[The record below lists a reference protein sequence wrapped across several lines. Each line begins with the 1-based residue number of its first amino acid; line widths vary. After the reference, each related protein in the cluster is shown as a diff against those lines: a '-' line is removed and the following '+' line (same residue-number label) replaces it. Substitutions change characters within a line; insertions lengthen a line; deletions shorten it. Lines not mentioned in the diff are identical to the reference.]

1 MEIYPWMQRIQKAHF
16 PCTALLSTA
25 VTMAMSFQMEP
36 RFLLEFAKPMDIG
49 PVNSQRAREFH
60 ALNTLLRNMVFLLQP
75 QPKYQHPYSINIACD
90 HGYARQG
97 LSYSECLSSGLWSDA
112 NAPIHCL
119 ATTCAMFQVDLPLK
133 VQINSQVFGSKAT
146 FTCDTGYKLVGGAE
160 QTCEPICQSFNFVRD
175 HFICSAASWSGT
187 QPVCDVVK
195 CQAPVD
201 IAHGTVST
209 LDDSPVAGEQDYQK
223 LIRYTCNS
231 GYHLAPG
238 LLAARKCQANGEWSG
253 QLPRCDGVP
262 CPNPLMSPNAWVS
275 GQSYVYPNTIEMGCK
290 RGYYATGS
298 TRFTCT
304 ANQVWSPEL
313 RSMRCEPVRCTPF
326 QESGQ
331 VVVQYTGEGTAF
343 GAQVTFSCKP
353 GYEVANNVPR
363 TATCTAACGDQGNQG
378 AGVDPQPRCT
388 QSSGVWTASPPECKA
403 VECPEI
409 SKPTNGYIR
418 HDGGE
423 ETKHHFQIRKQFSCR
438 VGYELASPDSR
449 SRVCQADRMWS
460 GPPAICSIVVCRKQ
474 ESPRNGWRF
483 APSSTYGSTETIGCD
498 ENFFL
503 SGDEGTT
510 LARRCSESGEW
521 KPNLL
526 PMCAPLDCGPPDVT
540 AHLQTTSLTQ
550 ELGNLVNGQV
560 RHTCP
565 KGFATSRDGDRIR
578 RCESRCNRHTS
589 GNWECRRTSA
599 RWTGTPPSCSRI
611 PCAATTAPPSGKIIT
626 SELAGE
632 VTNITNGQRAAGVY
646 GTKLTFGCND
656 GFKML
661 GAGGNTFECGP
672 ASQWLGRKPICVPVC
687 LNVRCPRRSEV
698 CVQDPHDAHKPKC
711 VCQTWDM
718 CPDDYSPV
726 CGTDASE
733 HDNRCL
739 ARVEECASNTTIDVA
754 REGFCERAGK
764 CHEEKPRP
772 PPNRN
777 CAETRYRYFY
787 DNSSR
792 TCRSMYVGRCYTA
805 GGDNS
810 FQHLSQCMTTCEG
823 GNACD
828 QSPDPGPC
836 KQMTERFYYDSSE
849 NTCKSFQ
856 YGGCFGNEN
865 NFASKKSCENTC
877 RGVKCP
883 APASIV
889 NGAVSVADRSVGSTA
904 AFTCDEGYRLRG
916 EAQTQCQQTGNWSN
930 AVPAC
935 VAQCPPARCSS
946 EDRLPCSQEGIR
958 PIHACAAGAL
968 RNTDIAML
976 ARLRRDTEDCS
987 NNQHVTFKMRVRSE
1001 LYRSARCSFLPS
1013 TDRYDV
1019 TVQLRLEDGCPC
1031 PLAKYD
1037 TWYMITAVCNEQQRL
1052 LTLHDQSIFK
1062 PRTDKA
1068 LRNLINRCGYS
1079 QR

>member
-1 MEIYPWMQRIQKAHF
+1 
-16 PCTALLSTA
+16 
-25 VTMAMSFQMEP
+25 
-36 RFLLEFAKPMDIG
+36 
-49 PVNSQRAREFH
+49 
-60 ALNTLLRNMVFLLQP
+60 
-75 QPKYQHPYSINIACD
+75 
-90 HGYARQG
+90 
-97 LSYSECLSSGLWSDA
+97 
-112 NAPIHCL
+112 
-119 ATTCAMFQVDLPLK
+119 
-133 VQINSQVFGSKAT
+133 
-146 FTCDTGYKLVGGAE
+146 
-160 QTCEPICQSFNFVRD
+160 
-175 HFICSAASWSGT
+175 
-187 QPVCDVVK
+187 
-195 CQAPVD
+195 
-201 IAHGTVST
+201 
-209 LDDSPVAGEQDYQK
+209 
-223 LIRYTCNS
+223 
-231 GYHLAPG
+231 
-238 LLAARKCQANGEWSG
+238 
-253 QLPRCDGVP
+253 
-262 CPNPLMSPNAWVS
+262 
-275 GQSYVYPNTIEMGCK
+275 
-290 RGYYATGS
+290 
-298 TRFTCT
+298 
-304 ANQVWSPEL
+304 
-313 RSMRCEPVRCTPF
+313 
-326 QESGQ
+326 
-331 VVVQYTGEGTAF
+331 
-343 GAQVTFSCKP
+343 
-353 GYEVANNVPR
+353 
-363 TATCTAACGDQGNQG
+363 
-378 AGVDPQPRCT
+378 
-388 QSSGVWTASPPECKA
+388 
-403 VECPEI
+403 
-409 SKPTNGYIR
+409 
-418 HDGGE
+418 
-423 ETKHHFQIRKQFSCR
+423 
-438 VGYELASPDSR
+438 
-449 SRVCQADRMWS
+449 
-460 GPPAICSIVVCRKQ
+460 
-474 ESPRNGWRF
+474 
-483 APSSTYGSTETIGCD
+483 
-498 ENFFL
+498 
-503 SGDEGTT
+503 
-510 LARRCSESGEW
+510 
-521 KPNLL
+521 
-526 PMCAPLDCGPPDVT
+526 MCAPLDCGPPDVT

-968 RNTDIAML
+968 RNTDIAIL